1 MIETTGLSIPDPLP
15 ERVGHVGGIES
26 LTLDGVRYHFGFDFS
41 SDLVVSPLIDDPAVM
56 AAFASRH
63 LRQTTGA
70 HDAAYWAEL
79 VGWATEESSLVPT
92 DEDRRFTT
100 EGVREDRLTPDE
112 HLLYLLAAVTTWE
125 GSLVDLPQAGPAYGR
140 LGFDE
145 DELHDCLDHCV
156 AAIRADGSEARPDEV
171 TVVSA
176 YLEHAAGRVP
186 GNWGLLF
193 EPLLPA

>member
-26 LTLDGVRYHFGFDFS
+26 LALDGVRYYFGFDFS

-92 DEDRRFTT
+92 EEDRRFTT
-100 EGVREDRLTPDE
+100 DGVRANRLTPDD
-112 HLLYLLAAVTTWE
+112 HLLYLLAAATTWD
-125 GSLVDLPQAGPAYGR
+125 GSLAGSPQAGPAYAR
-140 LGFDE
+140 LGFAE
-145 DELHDCLDHCV
+145 DELPDCLDHCV
-156 AAIRADGSEARPDEV
+156 AVIRADGPDARPDEV

-193 EPLLPA
+193 GPLLPA